1 MQLQK
6 PFVRYLL
13 VGGSVYALELLVI
26 VIGQHAGLS
35 AVAAVALAFWVGLV
49 VSFLLQKFVTFG
61 DRRTHHRVVLK
72 QVAAVGLLVLWN
84 FLFTIGVTKLLS
96 NYLPATVLRTIAL
109 LITTLWNFYLYKTSI
124 FRGPSNPVY

>member
-61 DRRTHHRVVLK
+61 DNRTHHRVVLK